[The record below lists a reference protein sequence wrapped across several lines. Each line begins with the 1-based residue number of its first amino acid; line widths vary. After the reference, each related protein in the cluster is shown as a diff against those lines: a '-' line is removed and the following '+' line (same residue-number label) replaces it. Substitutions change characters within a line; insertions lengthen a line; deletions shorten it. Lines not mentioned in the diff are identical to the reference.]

1 MVDADRPIDND
12 VIPGTKGL
20 AGGLNYGEKF
30 YANNG
35 NGGGGNTTA
44 VKTNVDNTGDD
55 NDNTPQGYKESHVFE
70 ETFRKANPNPEL
82 SPEERKK
89 KEKQEK
95 NEKLENFFGKVGNL
109 VSGLSNLYF
118 TTKYAP
124 SAYQKQSDDTKQL
137 NDKWERYWLDEEAK
151 KKAWARDLGTAV
163 AKDVDNNNKQR
174 QWWANMEQ
182 KQKESQRKE
191 QIANAQIGRL
201 QAMQE
206 GDKAKAKYWE
216 AREKALVDGLS
227 IDAAEAQAKSE
238 YYRALG
244 RKADADADKTRNAIG
259 NGTGNR
265 YYGTYGGKQYA
276 TKADYEKAVL
286 EDAKRRGVS
295 IRQTVGGIEVNG
307 KVYDAKEVDRAIAD
321 IAGEMSYQ
329 DSQQPQAGSTKG
341 GSTTKQPAQTATNTN
356 TNNGGSQQTTQNR
369 VDNNVLKGFS
379 IHK

>member
-1 MVDADRPIDND
+1 MVDEDKPIDND
-12 VIPGTKGL
+12 VIRGANGKPL
-20 AGGLNYGEKF
+20 
-30 YANNG
+30 YAN
-35 NGGGGNTTA
+35 NGGGGNTPTANNVDTNKA
-44 VKTNVDNTGDD
+44 VKTTNTATDNTG
-55 NDNTPQGYKESHVFE
+55 TPKGYSESHVFE

-82 SPEERKK
+82 TDEERKK
-89 KEKQEK
+89 KEKQERS
-95 NEKLENFFGKVGNL
+95 EKLENFFGKVGNL

-137 NDKWERYWLDEEAK
+137 NDKWERYWLEEEAK
-151 KKAWARDLGTAV
+151 KKAWARDLGTSV

-201 QAMQE
+201 QALQE

-216 AREKALVDGLS
+216 ARERALADGLD
-227 IDAAEAQAKSE
+227 IDAAEAQAKAE

-244 RKADADADKTRNAIG
+244 RKANTEADKVRNEIG
-259 NGTGNR
+259 GGTGNR
-265 YYGTYGGKQYA
+265 YYGTYDGKRYA
-276 TKADYEKAVL
+276 TKADYDKAVL
-286 EDAKRRGVS
+286 EDAKRRGVN
-295 IRQTVGGIEVNG
+295 IRQTVGGIEVDG

-329 DSQQPQAGSTKG
+329 DSQRQTQAQG
-341 GSTTKQPAQTATNTN
+341 GNTKQPSKPQRNTN
-356 TNNGGSQQTTQNR
+356 SGAKQQPAQNR

>member
-1 MVDADRPIDND
+1 MVDEDKPIDED
-12 VIPGTKGL
+12 VIRG
-20 AGGLNYGEKF
+20 
-30 YANNG
+30 ANGKPLYVN
-35 NGGGGNTTA
+35 NGGGNTAAGNNANVDSNNKA
-44 VKTNVDNTGDD
+44 VKTANTGTA
-55 NDNTPQGYKESHVFE
+55 NTGTPQGYKESHVFE

-82 SPEERKK
+82 TPEERKK

-95 NEKLENFFGKVGNL
+95 AEKLENFFGKVGNL
-109 VSGLSNLYF
+109 VSGLSKLYF

-174 QWWANMEQ
+174 QWWATMEQ

-216 AREKALVDGLS
+216 ARERALADGLS
-227 IDAAEAQAKSE
+227 LDAAEAQAKAE

-244 RKADADADKTRNAIG
+244 RKANTEADKVRNEIG

-265 YYGTYGGKQYA
+265 YYGTYGGKRYA
-276 TKADYEKAVL
+276 TKADYDKAVL
-286 EDAKRRGVS
+286 EDAKRRGVN
-295 IRQTVGGIEVNG
+295 IRQTVGGIEVDG

-329 DSQQPQAGSTKG
+329 DSQRQTQPQAQG
-341 GSTTKQPAQTATNTN
+341 GDTTKQPAKPQRNTN
-356 TNNGGSQQTTQNR
+356 SGATQQPAQSRETL
-369 VDNNVLKGFS
+369 DNNVLKGFS

>member
-1 MVDADRPIDND
+1 MVDEDKPIDND
-12 VIPGTKGL
+12 VIRGANGKPL
-20 AGGLNYGEKF
+20 
-30 YANNG
+30 YANND
-35 NGGGGNTTA
+35 GGGSTPTANNANVDSNNKA
-44 VKTNVDNTGDD
+44 VKPVNTATDNTD
-55 NDNTPQGYKESHVFE
+55 NAPKGYKESHVFE

-82 SPEERKK
+82 TDEERKK
-89 KEKQEK
+89 KEKQER

-118 TTKYAP
+118 TTKGAP
-124 SAYQKQSDDTKQL
+124 SAYQKQHDNDTKQL

-174 QWWANMEQ
+174 QWWATMEE
-182 KQKESQRKE
+182 KKKDSQRKE
-191 QIANAQIGRL
+191 RIANAQIGRL
-201 QAMQE
+201 QALQE
-206 GDKAKAKYWE
+206 GDKAKAAYWG
-216 AREKALVDGLS
+216 AKEKAFINNLDEE
-227 IDAAEAQAKSE
+227 AAETAAKAA

-244 RKADADADKTRNAIG
+244 RKADADADKTLNAIG

-265 YYGTYGGKQYA
+265 YYGTYGGKSYA

-329 DSQQPQAGSTKG
+329 DSQRQTQAQG
-341 GSTTKQPAQTATNTN
+341 GNSTKQPAKQQRN
-356 TNNGGSQQTTQNR
+356 TNNGATQQPAQNR
-369 VDNNVLKGFS
+369 ELDNNVLKGFS

>member
-1 MVDADRPIDND
+1 MVDEDKPIDED
-12 VIPGTKGL
+12 VIRGANGKPL
-20 AGGLNYGEKF
+20 
-30 YANNG
+30 YANGAG
-35 NGGGGNTTA
+35 NNTPTADNVDNDNNKA
-44 VKTNVDNTGDD
+44 VKTANTGTANTD
-55 NDNTPQGYKESHVFE
+55 NAPQGYKESHVFE
-70 ETFRKANPNPEL
+70 ETFRKANPNPAL
-82 SPEERKK
+82 TDEERKK

-95 NEKLENFFGKVGNL
+95 AEKLENFFGKVGNL

-201 QAMQE
+201 QALQE

-216 AREKALVDGLS
+216 ARERALADGLD
-227 IDAAEAQAKSE
+227 IDAAEAQAKAE

-244 RKADADADKTRNAIG
+244 RKADAAADKVRNEIG
-259 NGTGNR
+259 GTGNR
-265 YYGTYGGKQYA
+265 YYGEYGGKRYA
-276 TKADYEKAVL
+276 TKADYDKAVL
-286 EDAKRRGVS
+286 EDAKRRGVN
-295 IRQTVGGIEVNG
+295 IRQTVGGIEVDG

-329 DSQQPQAGSTKG
+329 DSQRQIQTQVGS
-341 GSTTKQPAQTATNTN
+341 TKQPAKPQRNTN
-356 TNNGGSQQTTQNR
+356 SGATQQPAQSR
-369 VDNNVLKGFS
+369 DKLDNNVLKGFS

>member
-1 MVDADRPIDND
+1 MVDEDKPIDND
-12 VIPGTKGL
+12 VISR
-20 AGGLNYGEKF
+20 
-30 YANNG
+30 ANRERLYVN
-35 NGGGGNTTA
+35 NGGGGNTAAANNANNADSNNKTA
-44 VKTNVDNTGDD
+44 NTATNNTG
-55 NDNTPQGYKESHVFE
+55 TPKGYSESHVFE
-70 ETFRKANPNPEL
+70 ETFRKSNPNPEL
-82 SPEERKK
+82 TDEERKK

-95 NEKLENFFGKVGNL
+95 AEKLENFFGKVGNL

-118 TTKYAP
+118 TTKGAP
-124 SAYQKQSDDTKQL
+124 SAYQKQNDDTKQL
-137 NDKWERYWLDEEAK
+137 SDKWERYWIDEEAK

-201 QAMQE
+201 QALQE

-216 AREKALVDGLS
+216 ARERALADGLD
-227 IDAAEAQAKSE
+227 IDAAEAQAKAE

-244 RKADADADKTRNAIG
+244 RKADAAADKVRNEIG
-259 NGTGNR
+259 GGTGNR
-265 YYGTYGGKQYA
+265 YYGEYGGKRYA
-276 TKADYEKAVL
+276 TKADYDKAVL
-286 EDAKRRGVS
+286 EDAKRRGVN
-295 IRQTVGGIEVNG
+295 IRQTVGGIEVDG

-329 DSQQPQAGSTKG
+329 DSQRQTQTQVGS
-341 GSTTKQPAQTATNTN
+341 TKQPAKPQRNTNSGATQQTA
-356 TNNGGSQQTTQNR
+356 QNR

>member
-1 MVDADRPIDND
+1 MVDEDKPIDED
-12 VIPGTKGL
+12 VIRGANGKPL
-20 AGGLNYGEKF
+20 
-30 YANNG
+30 YAN
-35 NGGGGNTTA
+35 NGGGGNAPTANTANNVDNDNNKA
-44 VKTNVDNTGDD
+44 VKTANTGTA
-55 NDNTPQGYKESHVFE
+55 NTGTPKGYSESHVFE

-82 SPEERKK
+82 TPEERKK

-95 NEKLENFFGKVGNL
+95 AEKLENFFGKVGNL

-124 SAYQKQSDDTKQL
+124 SAYQKQSDDTNRL

-216 AREKALVDGLS
+216 AREKALADGLD
-227 IDAAEAQAKSE
+227 IDAAEAQAKAE

-244 RKADADADKTRNAIG
+244 RKADAAADKVRNEIG
-259 NGTGNR
+259 DGTGNR
-265 YYGTYGGKQYA
+265 YYGTYGGKRYA
-276 TKADYEKAVL
+276 TKADYDKAVL
-286 EDAKRRGVS
+286 EDAKRRGVN
-295 IRQTVGGIEVNG
+295 IRQTVGGIEVDG

-329 DSQQPQAGSTKG
+329 DSQRQAQTQG
-341 GSTTKQPAQTATNTN
+341 GSNTKQPAKPQRNTNSGATQQTA
-356 TNNGGSQQTTQNR
+356 QNR

-379 IHK
+379 IYK

>member
-1 MVDADRPIDND
+1 MVDEDKPIDND
-12 VIPGTKGL
+12 IITR
-20 AGGLNYGEKF
+20 
-30 YANNG
+30 ANRERLYVN
-35 NGGGGNTTA
+35 NGGGGNTAADNNVDPNNKVVNTA
-44 VKTNVDNTGDD
+44 NTATDNTG
-55 NDNTPQGYKESHVFE
+55 TPKGYSESHVFE
-70 ETFRKANPNPEL
+70 ETFRKSNPNPEL
-82 SPEERKK
+82 TDEERKK

-95 NEKLENFFGKVGNL
+95 AEKLENFFGKVGNL

-118 TTKYAP
+118 TTKGAP
-124 SAYQKQSDDTKQL
+124 SAYQKQNDDTKQL
-137 NDKWERYWLDEEAK
+137 SDKWERYWLGDEAK

-201 QAMQE
+201 QALQE

-216 AREKALVDGLS
+216 ARERALADGLD
-227 IDAAEAQAKSE
+227 IDAAEAQAKAE

-244 RKADADADKTRNAIG
+244 RKADAAADKVRNEIG
-259 NGTGNR
+259 GGTGNR
-265 YYGTYGGKQYA
+265 YYGEYGGKRYA
-276 TKADYEKAVL
+276 TKADYDKAVL
-286 EDAKRRGVS
+286 EDARRRGVK
-295 IRQTVGGIEVNG
+295 IRQTVGGIEVDG

-329 DSQQPQAGSTKG
+329 DSQRQTQTQVGS
-341 GSTTKQPAQTATNTN
+341 TKQPAKPQRNTNSGATQQTA
-356 TNNGGSQQTTQNR
+356 QNR

>member
-1 MVDADRPIDND
+1 MVDEDKPIDND
-12 VIPGTKGL
+12 IITR
-20 AGGLNYGEKF
+20 
-30 YANNG
+30 ANRERLYVN
-35 NGGGGNTTA
+35 NGGGGNTAADNNVDPNNKVVNTA
-44 VKTNVDNTGDD
+44 NTATDNTG
-55 NDNTPQGYKESHVFE
+55 TPKGYSESHVFE
-70 ETFRKANPNPEL
+70 ETFRKSNPNPEL
-82 SPEERKK
+82 TDEERKK

-95 NEKLENFFGKVGNL
+95 AEKLENFFGKVGNL

-118 TTKYAP
+118 TIKGAP
-124 SAYQKQSDDTKQL
+124 SAYQKQNDDTKQL
-137 NDKWERYWLDEEAK
+137 SDKWERYWIDEEAK

-201 QAMQE
+201 QALQE

-216 AREKALVDGLS
+216 ARERALADGLD
-227 IDAAEAQAKSE
+227 IDAAEAQAKAE

-244 RKADADADKTRNAIG
+244 RKADAAADKVRNEIG
-259 NGTGNR
+259 GGTGNR
-265 YYGTYGGKQYA
+265 YYGEYGGKRYA
-276 TKADYEKAVL
+276 TKADYDKAVL
-286 EDAKRRGVS
+286 EDARRRGVN
-295 IRQTVGGIEVNG
+295 IRQTVGGIEVDG

-329 DSQQPQAGSTKG
+329 DSQRQTQTQVGS
-341 GSTTKQPAQTATNTN
+341 TKQPAKPQRNTNSGATQQTA
-356 TNNGGSQQTTQNR
+356 QNR

>member
-1 MVDADRPIDND
+1 MVDEDKPIDND
-12 VIPGTKGL
+12 VISR
-20 AGGLNYGEKF
+20 
-30 YANNG
+30 ANRERLYVN
-35 NGGGGNTTA
+35 NGGGGNTAAANNANNADSNNKTA
-44 VKTNVDNTGDD
+44 NTATNNTG
-55 NDNTPQGYKESHVFE
+55 TPKGYSESHVFE
-70 ETFRKANPNPEL
+70 ETFRKSNPNPEL
-82 SPEERKK
+82 TDEERKK

-95 NEKLENFFGKVGNL
+95 AEKLENFFGKVGNL

-118 TTKYAP
+118 TTKGAP
-124 SAYQKQSDDTKQL
+124 SAYQKQNDDTKQL
-137 NDKWERYWLDEEAK
+137 SDKWERYWIDEEAK

-201 QAMQE
+201 QALQE

-216 AREKALVDGLS
+216 ARERALADGLD
-227 IDAAEAQAKSE
+227 IDAAEAQAKAE

-244 RKADADADKTRNAIG
+244 RKADAAADKVRNEIG
-259 NGTGNR
+259 GGTGNR
-265 YYGTYGGKQYA
+265 YYGEYGGKRYA
-276 TKADYEKAVL
+276 TKADYDKAVL
-286 EDAKRRGVS
+286 EDARRRGVN
-295 IRQTVGGIEVNG
+295 IRQTVGGIEVDG

-329 DSQQPQAGSTKG
+329 DSQRQTQTQVGS
-341 GSTTKQPAQTATNTN
+341 TKQPAKPQRNTNSGATQQTA
-356 TNNGGSQQTTQNR
+356 QNR

>member
-1 MVDADRPIDND
+1 MVDEDKPIDND
-12 VIPGTKGL
+12 VITR
-20 AGGLNYGEKF
+20 
-30 YANNG
+30 ANRERLYVN
-35 NGGGGNTTA
+35 NGGGGNTAAANNVDPNNKVVNTA
-44 VKTNVDNTGDD
+44 NNATDNTG
-55 NDNTPQGYKESHVFE
+55 TPKGYSESHVFE
-70 ETFRKANPNPEL
+70 ETFRKSNPNPEL
-82 SPEERKK
+82 TDEERKK

-95 NEKLENFFGKVGNL
+95 AEKLENFFGKVGNL

-118 TTKYAP
+118 TIKGAP
-124 SAYQKQSDDTKQL
+124 SAYQKQNDDTKQL

-201 QAMQE
+201 QALQE

-216 AREKALVDGLS
+216 ARERALADGLD
-227 IDAAEAQAKSE
+227 IDAAEAQAKAE

-244 RKADADADKTRNAIG
+244 RKADAAADKVRNEIG
-259 NGTGNR
+259 GGTGNR
-265 YYGTYGGKQYA
+265 YYGEYGGKRYA
-276 TKADYEKAVL
+276 TKADYDKAVL
-286 EDAKRRGVS
+286 EDARRRGVK
-295 IRQTVGGIEVNG
+295 IRQTVGGIEVDG

-329 DSQQPQAGSTKG
+329 DSQRQTQTQVGS
-341 GSTTKQPAQTATNTN
+341 TKQPAKPQRNTNSGATQQTA
-356 TNNGGSQQTTQNR
+356 QNR

>member
-1 MVDADRPIDND
+1 MVDEDKPIDND
-12 VIPGTKGL
+12 IITR
-20 AGGLNYGEKF
+20 
-30 YANNG
+30 ANRERLYVN
-35 NGGGGNTTA
+35 NGGGGNTAADNNVDPNNKVVNTA
-44 VKTNVDNTGDD
+44 NTATDNTG
-55 NDNTPQGYKESHVFE
+55 TPKGYSESHVFE
-70 ETFRKANPNPEL
+70 ETFRKSNPNPEL
-82 SPEERKK
+82 TDEERKK

-95 NEKLENFFGKVGNL
+95 AEKLENFFGKVGNL

-118 TTKYAP
+118 TTKGAP
-124 SAYQKQSDDTKQL
+124 SAYQKQNDDTKQL
-137 NDKWERYWLDEEAK
+137 SDKWERYWIDEEAK

-201 QAMQE
+201 QALQE

-216 AREKALVDGLS
+216 ARERALADGLD
-227 IDAAEAQAKSE
+227 IDAAEAQAKAE

-244 RKADADADKTRNAIG
+244 RKADAAADKVRNEIG
-259 NGTGNR
+259 GGTGNR
-265 YYGTYGGKQYA
+265 YYGEYVGKRYA
-276 TKADYEKAVL
+276 TKADYDKAVL
-286 EDAKRRGVS
+286 EDARRRGVK
-295 IRQTVGGIEVNG
+295 IRQTVGGIEVDG

-329 DSQQPQAGSTKG
+329 DSQRQTQTQVGS
-341 GSTTKQPAQTATNTN
+341 TKQPAKPQRNTNSGATQQTA
-356 TNNGGSQQTTQNR
+356 QNR

>member
-1 MVDADRPIDND
+1 MVDKDKPIDND
-12 VIPGTKGL
+12 VISRAYREPL
-20 AGGLNYGEKF
+20 YVN
-30 YANNG
+30 
-35 NGGGGNTTA
+35 NGGGGNTAAANNVDPNNKVVNTA
-44 VKTNVDNTGDD
+44 NTATDNTG
-55 NDNTPQGYKESHVFE
+55 TPKGYSESHVFE
-70 ETFRKANPNPEL
+70 ETFRKSNPNPEL
-82 SPEERKK
+82 TDEERKK

-95 NEKLENFFGKVGNL
+95 AEKLENFFSKVGNL

-118 TTKYAP
+118 TIKGAP
-124 SAYQKQSDDTKQL
+124 SAYQKQNDDTKQL
-137 NDKWERYWLDEEAK
+137 SDKWERYWLGDEAK

-201 QAMQE
+201 QALQE

-216 AREKALVDGLS
+216 ARERALADGLD
-227 IDAAEAQAKSE
+227 IDAAEAQAKAE

-244 RKADADADKTRNAIG
+244 RKADAAADKVRNEIG
-259 NGTGNR
+259 GGTGNR
-265 YYGTYGGKQYA
+265 YYGEYGGKRYA
-276 TKADYEKAVL
+276 TKADYDKAVL
-286 EDAKRRGVS
+286 EDAKRRGVN
-295 IRQTVGGIEVNG
+295 IRQTVGGIEVDG

-329 DSQQPQAGSTKG
+329 DSQRQTQTQVGS
-341 GSTTKQPAQTATNTN
+341 TKQPAKPQQTA
-356 TNNGGSQQTTQNR
+356 QNR
-369 VDNNVLKGFS
+369 ELDNNVLKGFS

>member
-1 MVDADRPIDND
+1 MVDEDKPIDND
-12 VIPGTKGL
+12 VITR
-20 AGGLNYGEKF
+20 
-30 YANNG
+30 ANRERLYVN
-35 NGGGGNTTA
+35 NGGGGNTAADNNVDPNNKVVNTA
-44 VKTNVDNTGDD
+44 NTATDNTG
-55 NDNTPQGYKESHVFE
+55 TPKGYSESHVFE
-70 ETFRKANPNPEL
+70 ETFRKSNPNPEL
-82 SPEERKK
+82 TDEERKK

-95 NEKLENFFGKVGNL
+95 AEKLENFFGKVGNL

-118 TTKYAP
+118 TTKGAP
-124 SAYQKQSDDTKQL
+124 SAYQKQNDDTKQL
-137 NDKWERYWLDEEAK
+137 SDKWERYWIDEEAK

-201 QAMQE
+201 QALQE

-216 AREKALVDGLS
+216 ARERALADGLD
-227 IDAAEAQAKSE
+227 IDAAEAQAKAE

-244 RKADADADKTRNAIG
+244 RKADAAADKVRNEIG
-259 NGTGNR
+259 GGTGNR
-265 YYGTYGGKQYA
+265 YYGEYGGKRYA
-276 TKADYEKAVL
+276 TKADYDKAVL
-286 EDAKRRGVS
+286 EDARRRGVN
-295 IRQTVGGIEVNG
+295 IRQTVGGIEVDG

-329 DSQQPQAGSTKG
+329 DSQRQTQTQVGS
-341 GSTTKQPAQTATNTN
+341 TKQPAKPQRNTNSGATQQTA
-356 TNNGGSQQTTQNR
+356 QNR

>member
-1 MVDADRPIDND
+1 MVDEDKPIDND
-12 VIPGTKGL
+12 IITR
-20 AGGLNYGEKF
+20 
-30 YANNG
+30 ANRERLYVN
-35 NGGGGNTTA
+35 NGGGGNTA
-44 VKTNVDNTGDD
+44 ADNNVDPNNKVVKTANTATDNTG
-55 NDNTPQGYKESHVFE
+55 TPKGYSESHVFE
-70 ETFRKANPNPEL
+70 ETFRKSNPNPEL
-82 SPEERKK
+82 TDEERKK

-95 NEKLENFFGKVGNL
+95 AEKLENFFGKVGNL

-118 TTKYAP
+118 TTKGAP
-124 SAYQKQSDDTKQL
+124 SAYQKQNDDTKQL
-137 NDKWERYWLDEEAK
+137 SDKWERYWIDEEAK

-201 QAMQE
+201 QALQE

-216 AREKALVDGLS
+216 ARERALADGLD
-227 IDAAEAQAKSE
+227 IDAAEAQAKAE

-244 RKADADADKTRNAIG
+244 RKADAAADKVRNEIG
-259 NGTGNR
+259 GGTGNR
-265 YYGTYGGKQYA
+265 YYGEYGGKRYA
-276 TKADYEKAVL
+276 TKADYDKAVL
-286 EDAKRRGVS
+286 EDAKRRGVN
-295 IRQTVGGIEVNG
+295 IRQTVGGIEVDG

-329 DSQQPQAGSTKG
+329 DSQRQTQTQVGS
-341 GSTTKQPAQTATNTN
+341 TKQPAKPQRNTNSGATQQTA
-356 TNNGGSQQTTQNR
+356 QNR

>member
-1 MVDADRPIDND
+1 MVDEDKPIDED
-12 VIPGTKGL
+12 VIRG
-20 AGGLNYGEKF
+20 
-30 YANNG
+30 ANGKPLYVN
-35 NGGGGNTTA
+35 NGGGGNTAAGNNVDTNKA
-44 VKTNVDNTGDD
+44 VKTTNTATDNTG
-55 NDNTPQGYKESHVFE
+55 TPKGYRESHVFE
-70 ETFRKANPNPEL
+70 ETFRKSNPNPEL
-82 SPEERKK
+82 TDEERKK

-95 NEKLENFFGKVGNL
+95 AEKLENFFGKVGNL

-124 SAYQKQSDDTKQL
+124 SAYQKQHDNDTKQL

-201 QAMQE
+201 QALQD

-216 AREKALVDGLS
+216 ARERALADGLS
-227 IDAAEAQAKSE
+227 LDAAEAQAKAE

-244 RKADADADKTRNAIG
+244 RKADAAADKVRNEIG
-259 NGTGNR
+259 GGTGNR
-265 YYGTYGGKQYA
+265 YYGTYAGKRYA
-276 TKADYEKAVL
+276 TKADYDKAVL

-295 IRQTVGGIEVNG
+295 IRQTVGGIEVDG

-329 DSQQPQAGSTKG
+329 DSQRQTQTQVGNTN
-341 GSTTKQPAQTATNTN
+341 QPAKPQRN
-356 TNNGGSQQTTQNR
+356 TNNGATQQPTQSR

>member
-1 MVDADRPIDND
+1 MVDEDKPIDND
-12 VIPGTKGL
+12 IITR
-20 AGGLNYGEKF
+20 
-30 YANNG
+30 ANRERLYVN
-35 NGGGGNTTA
+35 NGGGGNTAADNNVDPNNKVVNTA
-44 VKTNVDNTGDD
+44 NTATDNTG
-55 NDNTPQGYKESHVFE
+55 TPKGYSESHVFE
-70 ETFRKANPNPEL
+70 ETFRKSNPNPEL
-82 SPEERKK
+82 TDEERKK

-95 NEKLENFFGKVGNL
+95 AEKLENFFGKVGNL

-118 TTKYAP
+118 TIKGAP
-124 SAYQKQSDDTKQL
+124 SAYQKQNDDTKQL
-137 NDKWERYWLDEEAK
+137 SDKWERYWIDEEAK

-201 QAMQE
+201 QALQE

-216 AREKALVDGLS
+216 ARERALADGLD
-227 IDAAEAQAKSE
+227 IDAAEAQAKAE

-244 RKADADADKTRNAIG
+244 RKADAAADKVRNEIG
-259 NGTGNR
+259 GGTGNR
-265 YYGTYGGKQYA
+265 YYGEYGGKRYA
-276 TKADYEKAVL
+276 TKADYDKAVL
-286 EDAKRRGVS
+286 EDARRRGVK
-295 IRQTVGGIEVNG
+295 IRQTVGGIEVDG

-329 DSQQPQAGSTKG
+329 DSQRQTQTQVGS
-341 GSTTKQPAQTATNTN
+341 TKQPAKPQRNTNSGATQQTA
-356 TNNGGSQQTTQNR
+356 QNR

>member
-1 MVDADRPIDND
+1 MVDEDKPIDED
-12 VIPGTKGL
+12 VIRGANGKPL
-20 AGGLNYGEKF
+20 
-30 YANNG
+30 YANND
-35 NGGGGNTTA
+35 GGGNAPTA
-44 VKTNVDNTGDD
+44 NTGNNVDTNKVVKTANTATDNTD
-55 NDNTPQGYKESHVFE
+55 NAPKGYKESHVFE
-70 ETFRKANPNPEL
+70 EIFRKANANPEL
-82 SPEERKK
+82 TDEERKK

-95 NEKLENFFGKVGNL
+95 AEKLENFFGKVGNL

-124 SAYQKQSDDTKQL
+124 SAYQKQHDNDTKQL

-201 QAMQE
+201 QALQD

-216 AREKALVDGLS
+216 ARERALADGLD
-227 IDAAEAQAKSE
+227 IDAAEAQAKAE

-244 RKADADADKTRNAIG
+244 RKADAAADKVRNEIG
-259 NGTGNR
+259 GGTGNR
-265 YYGTYGGKQYA
+265 YYGTYAGKRYA
-276 TKADYEKAVL
+276 TKADYDKAVL
-286 EDAKRRGVS
+286 EDAKRRGVN
-295 IRQTVGGIEVNG
+295 IRQTVGGIEVDG

-329 DSQQPQAGSTKG
+329 DSQRQTQTQVGNTN
-341 GSTTKQPAQTATNTN
+341 QPAKLQRNTN
-356 TNNGGSQQTTQNR
+356 SGATQQPVQNS

>member
-1 MVDADRPIDND
+1 MVDEDKPIDND
-12 VIPGTKGL
+12 IITR
-20 AGGLNYGEKF
+20 
-30 YANNG
+30 ANRERLYVN
-35 NGGGGNTTA
+35 NGGGGNTA
-44 VKTNVDNTGDD
+44 ADNNVDPNNKVVKTANTATDNTG
-55 NDNTPQGYKESHVFE
+55 TPKGYSESHVFE
-70 ETFRKANPNPEL
+70 ETFRKSNPNPEL
-82 SPEERKK
+82 TDEERKK

-95 NEKLENFFGKVGNL
+95 AEKLENFFGKVGNL

-118 TTKYAP
+118 TIKGAP
-124 SAYQKQSDDTKQL
+124 SAYQKQNDDTKQL
-137 NDKWERYWLDEEAK
+137 SDKWERYWIDEEAK

-201 QAMQE
+201 QALQE

-216 AREKALVDGLS
+216 ARERALADGLD
-227 IDAAEAQAKSE
+227 IDAAEAQAKAE

-244 RKADADADKTRNAIG
+244 RKADAAADKVRNEIG
-259 NGTGNR
+259 GGTGNR
-265 YYGTYGGKQYA
+265 YYGEYGGKRYA
-276 TKADYEKAVL
+276 TKADYDKAVL
-286 EDAKRRGVS
+286 EDARRRGVK
-295 IRQTVGGIEVNG
+295 IRQTVGGIEVDG

-329 DSQQPQAGSTKG
+329 DSQRQTQTQVGS
-341 GSTTKQPAQTATNTN
+341 TKQPAKPQRNTNSGATQQTA
-356 TNNGGSQQTTQNR
+356 QNR

-379 IHK
+379 IHR

>member
-1 MVDADRPIDND
+1 MVDKDKPIDND
-12 VIPGTKGL
+12 VITR
-20 AGGLNYGEKF
+20 ANGEPL
-30 YANNG
+30 YVNND
-35 NGGGGNTTA
+35 GGNTAAANNIDSNNKA
-44 VKTNVDNTGDD
+44 VKTVSTATANTDNA
-55 NDNTPQGYKESHVFE
+55 PKGYSESHVFE

-82 SPEERKK
+82 TPEERKK

-95 NEKLENFFGKVGNL
+95 AEKLENFFGKVGNL
-109 VSGLSNLYF
+109 VSDLSNLYF

-124 SAYQKQSDDTKQL
+124 SAYQKQHDNDTKQL

-201 QAMQE
+201 QAMQD

-216 AREKALVDGLS
+216 ARERALVDGLS
-227 IDAAEAQAKSE
+227 IDAAEAQAKAE

-244 RKADADADKTRNAIG
+244 RKADAAADKVRNEIG
-259 NGTGNR
+259 GGTGNR
-265 YYGTYGGKQYA
+265 YYGEYGGKRYA
-276 TKADYEKAVL
+276 TKADYDKAVL
-286 EDAKRRGVS
+286 EDAKRRGVN
-295 IRQTVGGIEVNG
+295 IRQTVGGIEVDG

-329 DSQQPQAGSTKG
+329 DSQRQTQTQG
-341 GSTTKQPAQTATNTN
+341 GNSTKQPAKPQRNTNSGATQQTA
-356 TNNGGSQQTTQNR
+356 QNR

>member
-1 MVDADRPIDND
+1 MVDEDKPIDND
-12 VIPGTKGL
+12 IITR
-20 AGGLNYGEKF
+20 
-30 YANNG
+30 ANRERLYVN
-35 NGGGGNTTA
+35 NGGGGNTAADNNVDPNNKVVNTDNTA
-44 VKTNVDNTGDD
+44 TDNTG
-55 NDNTPQGYKESHVFE
+55 TPKGYSESHVFE
-70 ETFRKANPNPEL
+70 ETFRKSNPNPEL
-82 SPEERKK
+82 TDEERKK

-95 NEKLENFFGKVGNL
+95 AEKLENFFGKVGNL

-118 TTKYAP
+118 TTKGAP
-124 SAYQKQSDDTKQL
+124 SAYQKQNDDTKQL
-137 NDKWERYWLDEEAK
+137 SDKWERYWIDEEAK

-201 QAMQE
+201 QALQE

-216 AREKALVDGLS
+216 ARERALADGLD
-227 IDAAEAQAKSE
+227 IDAAEAQAKAE

-244 RKADADADKTRNAIG
+244 RKADAAADKVRNEIG
-259 NGTGNR
+259 GGTGNR
-265 YYGTYGGKQYA
+265 YYGEYGGKRYA
-276 TKADYEKAVL
+276 TKADYDKAVL
-286 EDAKRRGVS
+286 EDAKRRGVN
-295 IRQTVGGIEVNG
+295 IRQTVGGIEVDG

-329 DSQQPQAGSTKG
+329 DSQRQTQTQVGS
-341 GSTTKQPAQTATNTN
+341 TKQPAKPQQTA
-356 TNNGGSQQTTQNR
+356 QNR
-369 VDNNVLKGFS
+369 ELDNNVLKGFS

>member
-1 MVDADRPIDND
+1 MVDEDKPIDND
-12 VIPGTKGL
+12 VITR
-20 AGGLNYGEKF
+20 
-30 YANNG
+30 ANRERLYVN
-35 NGGGGNTTA
+35 NGGGGNTAADNNVDPNNKVVNTA
-44 VKTNVDNTGDD
+44 NTATDNTG
-55 NDNTPQGYKESHVFE
+55 TPKGYSESHVFE
-70 ETFRKANPNPEL
+70 ETFRKSNPNPEL
-82 SPEERKK
+82 TDEERKK

-95 NEKLENFFGKVGNL
+95 AEKLENFFGKVGNL

-118 TTKYAP
+118 TTKGAP
-124 SAYQKQSDDTKQL
+124 SAYQKQNDDTKQL
-137 NDKWERYWLDEEAK
+137 SDKWERYWIDEEAK

-201 QAMQE
+201 QALQE

-216 AREKALVDGLS
+216 ARERALADGLD
-227 IDAAEAQAKSE
+227 IDAAEAQAKAE

-244 RKADADADKTRNAIG
+244 RKADAAADKVRNEIG
-259 NGTGNR
+259 GGTGNR
-265 YYGTYGGKQYA
+265 YYGEYGGKRYA
-276 TKADYEKAVL
+276 TKADYDKAVL
-286 EDAKRRGVS
+286 EDARRRGVK
-295 IRQTVGGIEVNG
+295 IRQTVGGIEVDG

-329 DSQQPQAGSTKG
+329 DSQRQTQTQVGS
-341 GSTTKQPAQTATNTN
+341 TKQPAKPQRNTNSGATQQTA
-356 TNNGGSQQTTQNR
+356 QNR

>member
-1 MVDADRPIDND
+1 MVDEDKPIDND
-12 VIPGTKGL
+12 IITR
-20 AGGLNYGEKF
+20 
-30 YANNG
+30 ANRERLYVN
-35 NGGGGNTTA
+35 NGGGGNTA
-44 VKTNVDNTGDD
+44 ADNNVDPNNKVVNTANTATD
-55 NDNTPQGYKESHVFE
+55 NIGTPKGYSESHVFE
-70 ETFRKANPNPEL
+70 ETFRKSNPNPEL
-82 SPEERKK
+82 TDEERKK

-95 NEKLENFFGKVGNL
+95 AEKLENFFGKVGNL

-118 TTKYAP
+118 TIKGAP
-124 SAYQKQSDDTKQL
+124 SAYQKQNDDTKQL
-137 NDKWERYWLDEEAK
+137 SDKWERYWIDEEAK

-201 QAMQE
+201 QALQE

-216 AREKALVDGLS
+216 ARERALADGLD
-227 IDAAEAQAKSE
+227 IDAAEAQAKAE

-244 RKADADADKTRNAIG
+244 RKADAAADKVRNEIG
-259 NGTGNR
+259 GGTGNR
-265 YYGTYGGKQYA
+265 YYGEYGGKRYA
-276 TKADYEKAVL
+276 TKADYDKAVL
-286 EDAKRRGVS
+286 EDARRRGVK
-295 IRQTVGGIEVNG
+295 IRQTVGGIEVDG

-329 DSQQPQAGSTKG
+329 DSQRQTQTQVGS
-341 GSTTKQPAQTATNTN
+341 TKQPAKPQRNTNSGATQQTA
-356 TNNGGSQQTTQNR
+356 QNR

>member
-1 MVDADRPIDND
+1 MVDEDKPIDED
-12 VIPGTKGL
+12 VIRGANGKP
-20 AGGLNYGEKF
+20 F

-35 NGGGGNTTA
+35 GGGNA
-44 VKTNVDNTGDD
+44 AAGNNVDND
-55 NDNTPQGYKESHVFE
+55 NDKTVKTANAATDNTGSPKGYSESHVFE
-70 ETFRKANPNPEL
+70 ETFRKANPNPAL
-82 SPEERKK
+82 TDEERKK

-95 NEKLENFFGKVGNL
+95 AEKLENFFGKVGNL

-201 QAMQE
+201 QALQE

-216 AREKALVDGLS
+216 ARERALADGLD
-227 IDAAEAQAKSE
+227 IDAAEAQAKAE

-244 RKADADADKTRNAIG
+244 RKADAAADKVRNEIG
-259 NGTGNR
+259 GGTGNR
-265 YYGTYGGKQYA
+265 YYGEYGGKRYA
-276 TKADYEKAVL
+276 TKADYDKAVL
-286 EDAKRRGVS
+286 EDARRRGVK
-295 IRQTVGGIEVNG
+295 IRQTVGGIEVDG

-329 DSQQPQAGSTKG
+329 DSQRQTQTQVGS
-341 GSTTKQPAQTATNTN
+341 TKQPAKPQRNTN
-356 TNNGGSQQTTQNR
+356 SGATQQPAQSR
-369 VDNNVLKGFS
+369 DKLDNNVLKGFS